1 MFFSC
6 FPIVNV
12 NNICALKFVDDET
25 EKNKR
30 DNEKMHCG
38 NECKRKKMQ
47 TKMFFY
53 KEDPCLAIKKSDGAL
68 RKLQVMFKT
77 LSNHL
82 RSLLV
87 VVTIKVC

>member
-38 NECKRKKMQ
+38 NECKRKKNADQ
-47 TKMFFY
+47 NVLLQGRPMF
-53 KEDPCLAIKKSDGAL
+53 G
-68 RKLQVMFKT
+68 
-77 LSNHL
+77 N
-82 RSLLV
+82 
-87 VVTIKVC
+87 